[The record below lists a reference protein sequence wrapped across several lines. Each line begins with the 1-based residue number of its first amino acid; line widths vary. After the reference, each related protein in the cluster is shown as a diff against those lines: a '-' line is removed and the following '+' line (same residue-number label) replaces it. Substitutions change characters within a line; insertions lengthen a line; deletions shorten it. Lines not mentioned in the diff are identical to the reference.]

1 MMTRIAWLGSL
12 LGCCLLVSSVEPAAQ
27 AADPNPEVKK
37 TESAG
42 ELEGKRGQLME
53 RLKQL
58 KEMKKGEGGTP
69 GGAEGKGKLADML
82 KQLKGKNREPLDL
95 NKFKRTTWKVGE
107 ETREALI
114 YAPPVKDPKEKRPV
128 VFAFHGHGGTA
139 EFAARKIAFHETWPE
154 AISIYP
160 QGLPTAVPKIDPE
173 GRMPGWQ
180 KYVGDQD
187 NRDLLFFD
195 AMLKTLATDYQIDA
209 DRVYACG
216 HSNGGYMSYVLLA
229 GRGDQLAAVAPIA
242 ATHDVRNFK
251 DTKPKPVFHVA
262 GERDPLVKFAA
273 QERSIEQIRKL
284 NGCDEAGKPAG
295 EFCTEYSSKNGPPV
309 VAYLHP
315 GAHEVPAGSI
325 KLITEFFQKHTR
337 GKVDGAPRVNFYPQK
352 P

>member
-1 MMTRIAWLGSL
+1 
-12 LGCCLLVSSVEPAAQ
+12 LVRAGEPDAPDAAPAVKKAEPA
-27 AADPNPEVKK
+27 N
-37 TESAG
+37 G
-42 ELEGKRGQLME
+42 LEGKRGQFAE
-53 RLKQL
+53 KLKQL
-58 KEMKKGEGGTP
+58 KEMKKGAGGTP
-69 GGAEGKGKLADML
+69 AEGESGKGRFADML
-82 KQLKGKNREPLDL
+82 KQFKGKQNREPLDP
-95 NKFKRTTWKVGE
+95 NKFKRTSWKVGE

-114 YAPPVKDPKEKRPV
+114 YAPPAKDAKDKRPV

-139 EFAARKIAFHETWPE
+139 EHAARRINFHETWPE

-160 QGLPTAVPKIDPE
+160 QGLPTAVPQIDPE

-195 AMLKTLATDYQIDA
+195 AMLKTLAADYQIDA

-216 HSNGGYMSYVLLA
+216 HSNGGYFSYVLLA
-229 GRGDQLAAVAPIA
+229 GRSDPLAAVAPIA

-262 GERDPLVKFAA
+262 GERDPLVRYAS
-273 QERSIEQIRKL
+273 QERTIEQIRKL
-284 NGCDEAGKPAG
+284 NGCDAEGKPAG
-295 EFCTEYSSKNGPPV
+295 EFCTEYSSKSGPPV

-315 GAHEVPAGSI
+315 GAHEVPAGAI
-325 KLITEFFQKHTR
+325 KLITEFFQKHSR
-337 GKVDGAPRVNFYPQK
+337 AKAEGAPRVNFYPKK